1 MIAIVDESIVIA
13 GNGCYAL
20 SCVVIPIERKA
31 AVRRTVRKATPG
43 RIFHWTNEGT
53 AIRRAMLG
61 VAAAEAAY
69 LVTYVHRPALRRD
82 HESIRAMLLA
92 TLLSDLA
99 KNEVIEL
106 LIESRQEHNDL
117 RDRRVIVN
125 RQRSGVVSDELDY
138 RHTGPRQEPL
148 LWLADALAGA
158 VTAQSRKDGSYLAA
172 LPGDRLVVSNL

>member
-1 MIAIVDESIVIA
+1 
-13 GNGCYAL
+13 
-20 SCVVIPIERKA
+20 
-31 AVRRTVRKATPG
+31 
-43 RIFHWTNEGT
+43 
-53 AIRRAMLG
+53 MLG

-69 LVTYVHRPALRRD
+69 LVAYVHRPALRRD

-138 RHTGPRQEPL
+138 RHTGP
-148 LWLADALAGA
+148 
-158 VTAQSRKDGSYLAA
+158 
-172 LPGDRLVVSNL
+172 

>member
-1 MIAIVDESIVIA
+1 
-13 GNGCYAL
+13 
-20 SCVVIPIERKA
+20 
-31 AVRRTVRKATPG
+31 
-43 RIFHWTNEGT
+43 
-53 AIRRAMLG
+53 MLG

-69 LVTYVHRPALRRD
+69 LVAYVHRPALRRD

-106 LIESRQEHNDL
+106 LIESRQ
-117 RDRRVIVN
+117 
-125 RQRSGVVSDELDY
+125 RSGVVSDELDY

-158 VTAQSRKDGSYLAA
+158 VTTAQSRKDGSYLAA